1 MDAKNYSVY
10 THIFPNGKQYVGI
23 TQTKPEERW
32 RNGRGYRL
40 QPKVYAAIKKYG
52 WDNIEHIVLFHNLT
66 KEEAE
71 KKERE
76 LIRDFDTIAN
86 GYNVDKGG
94 CGAVTRSIEY
104 RNQKSQNSCGEN
116 NPFYGKH
123 HTEEVKEKHSNFMKG
138 NAYFK
143 GHHHSEDYKKMK
155 SQQMCEKYANGNHPR
170 SKKVLMTTN
179 EGAETV
185 FWSLRKAA
193 ETADVSVST
202 MHKLVKYGIQRNECR
217 WEYINESG
225 A

>member
-1 MDAKNYSVY
+1 
-10 THIFPNGKQYVGI
+10 
-23 TQTKPEERW
+23 
-32 RNGRGYRL
+32 
-40 QPKVYAAIKKYG
+40 
-52 WDNIEHIVLFHNLT
+52 
-66 KEEAE
+66 
-71 KKERE
+71 
-76 LIRDFDTIAN
+76 
-86 GYNVDKGG
+86 
-94 CGAVTRSIEY
+94 
-104 RNQKSQNSCGEN
+104 
-116 NPFYGKH
+116 
-123 HTEEVKEKHSNFMKG
+123 MKW

-202 MHKLVKYGIQRNECR
+202 MHKLVKYGIQRNGCR